1 LKRSSLQLKRS
12 DAMVFYFRD
21 RKLRCKNYLT
31 GIEFETEPSLISLLH
46 RLDRWRGATEH
57 ERLLRNYSLASV
69 RQTLR
74 QLLRANLLCVKGSK
88 QDRQERALKAWKE
101 WEVEAAVFHFATK
114 GAYRSSRPPANERE
128 FNRKLLRRS
137 PLPEPFKRY
146 RGARQ
151 IGLPDPL
158 PYLRSEFPRVLLARR
173 THRQFGSEPLTLERI
188 SRLLRLTWSVT
199 GYIEWPGLGK
209 VAVKTSPSGGAR
221 QPLEVYLWASRV
233 NGLPRGIYHYRSD
246 RHSLERIGKGAEP
259 ALLANL
265 CAGQQWVRGCGALFL
280 MTAVL
285 PRVMWRYRS
294 SRAYRVVLLEAGHFC
309 QTFCLV
315 ATWLGLA
322 PFCTAALRDEEIEKK
337 LGLDGVTETV
347 LYAAG
352 VGSKMRGR
360 GR

>member
-1 LKRSSLQLKRS
+1 LKRSSSQLKRS
-12 DAMVFYFRD
+12 DTLIFYFRD

-31 GIEFETEPSLISLLH
+31 GKEYETEPALVSLLH
-46 RLDRWRGATEH
+46 RLDRWRGAKEH
-57 ERLLRNYSLASV
+57 EDLLRGYAGASV
-69 RQTLR
+69 RRTLR
-74 QLLRANLLCVKGSK
+74 QLVRAELLCVKGSK
-88 QDRQERALKAWKE
+88 QDRQERALKAWEE

-114 GAYRSSRPPANERE
+114 GAYRSSRPPANESE
-128 FNRKLLRRS
+128 FNRNLLRRS
-137 PLPEPFKRY
+137 PLPKPFKRY
-146 RGARQ
+146 PGAPQ

-158 PYLRSEFPRVLLARR
+158 PYLRSELPRVLLARR
-173 THRQFGSEPLTLERI
+173 THRQFGSEPVTLERI
-188 SRLLRLTWSVT
+188 SRLLRLTWGVT
-199 GYIEWPGLGK
+199 GYIDWPGLRK

-233 NGLPRGIYHYRSD
+233 SGLPRGIYHYRSD
-246 RHSLERIGKGAEP
+246 RHALERIGKGARP

-265 CAGQQWVRGCGALFL
+265 CAGQQWVRHCGALFF

-285 PRVMWRYRS
+285 PRLMWRYRS

-352 VGSKMRGR
+352 VGSKIQEKDR
-360 GR
+360 